1 MLGSKSAEKSVTEVR
16 LVEAA
21 AQLFARHGF
30 KATTTREIASFA
42 DLNEATLFRYFP
54 RKSDLFWAAV
64 ESHVARVRMSRDLQ
78 TSLVAEQ
85 PPRDVVPKIVRF
97 LLDTLRLQP
106 ELERLLHVAAFE
118 LPEAN
123 TVMREYLGPTYDM
136 ICDYF
141 RRCGERGAIRDVDPA
156 LVTLGLLGAVS
167 THQALYRLFSRE
179 TVQPLDPE
187 LAIAAYSRFVLDAI
201 QAVPVAQ
208 TDLPAQEN

>member
-1 MLGSKSAEKSVTEVR
+1 MLGLKSAEKSVTEVR

-78 TSLVAEQ
+78 SSLAAEQ
-85 PPRDVVPKIVRF
+85 PPCDVVPNIVRF
-97 LLDTLRLQP
+97 FLDTLRQQP
-106 ELERLLHVAAFE
+106 ELQRLLHVAAFE
-118 LPEAN
+118 LPEAD
-123 TVMREYLGPTYDM
+123 TMIREYLGPMYDM

-141 RRCGERGAIRDVDPA
+141 RRSAERGAIRDVDPS
-156 LVTLGLLGAVS
+156 LVTLGLVGAVS
-167 THQALYRLFSRE
+167 SHQSLHRLFSR
-179 TVQPLDPE
+179 TPAQPLDPE
-187 LAIAAYSRFVLDAI
+187 VAIADYSRLVLEAI
-201 QAVPVAQ
+201 QPVRCAAVERAAME
-208 TDLPAQEN
+208 L